1 MPQGKECN
9 MRVLVAVIVS
19 CLVGTQPAMAAGV
32 DDAQAVVKKSLNSVT
47 NILKQNLDKNIK
59 EQRIVSA
66 VTPVFDLPLMARLTL
81 GKKHW
86 GRLSVGQRQKYSD
99 LYIKHLQKTYLGQ
112 LNLYSNEKIVYKKPV
127 EKKGKVY
134 VPTELVSES
143 QTTPVL
149 YKLYRAKDGRWKIW
163 DVEVSGASVVY
174 SKRAEFDAILSKGT
188 IEDLY
193 GKLNAT
199 LQ

>member
-1 MPQGKECN
+1 
-9 MRVLVAVIVS
+9 MRVLVAVILS
-19 CLVGTQPAMAAGV
+19 LYLGSQPVVAAGV
-32 DDAQAVVKKSLNSVT
+32 NDAQAVVKKSLGNVT
-47 NILKQNLDKNIK
+47 QILKQKVDQNTK
-59 EQRIVSA
+59 EQKIVSA
-66 VTPVFDLPLMARLTL
+66 VTPAFDLPLMARLTL

-86 GRLSVGQRQKYSD
+86 GRLSAGQRQKYSD
-99 LYIKHLQKTYLGQ
+99 LYIKHLKKTYLGK
-112 LNLYSNEKIVYKKPV
+112 LNLYSDEKIVYKKPI

-134 VPTELVSES
+134 VPTELVSEGK
-143 QTTPVL
+143 TTPVL

-174 SKRAEFDAILSKGT
+174 SKRAEFDAILSNGT